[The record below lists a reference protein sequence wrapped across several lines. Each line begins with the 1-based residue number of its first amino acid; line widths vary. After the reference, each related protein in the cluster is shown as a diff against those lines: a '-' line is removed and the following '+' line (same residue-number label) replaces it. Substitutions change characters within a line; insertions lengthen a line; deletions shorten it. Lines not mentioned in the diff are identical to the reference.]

1 MGATR
6 RCCHAVSEWRVDV
19 DPLPVEGPWVAAG
32 AAAGQTPG
40 DLYGAC
46 LVKARSGFPGAWG
59 KGSAEVVR
67 CKIKHLLISI
77 EPLPA
82 VF

>member
-6 RCCHAVSEWRVDV
+6 RCCHAKRVASRRR
-19 DPLPVEGPWVAAG
+19 PLPVEGPWVAVS